1 MLDKKLLNQSPDLV
15 KKNLSSRGYV
25 LNIDQWKK
33 LEEERKIAQVN
44 LETNQENLNK
54 LSKKISKS
62 KDDATLKDQA
72 SSLST
77 LVKQDKEIL
86 QSIQNNIDEFLLD
99 IPNILDESVPI
110 GEDETSNQIIEEI
123 GDIPSFS
130 FEPKPHSFFI
140 EKNDQG
146 RGVKIAKSRF
156 TVLSGE
162 LAKLHRVIGQF
173 MIDKHINVYDRYFV
187 DRS

>member
-1 MLDKKLLNQSPDLV
+1 MLDKKLLNQSPELV
-15 KKNLSSRGYV
+15 KNNLSSRGYV

-33 LEEERKIAQVN
+33 LEEDRKIAQVN

-54 LSKKISKS
+54 LSKEISKS
-62 KDDATLKDQA
+62 KDDANLKDQA

-86 QSIQNNIDEFLLD
+86 QSIQDNIDEFLLD

-123 GDIPSFS
+123 GAIPNFS
-130 FEPKPHSFFI
+130 F
-140 EKNDQG
+140 
-146 RGVKIAKSRF
+146 
-156 TVLSGE
+156 
-162 LAKLHRVIGQF
+162 
-173 MIDKHINVYDRYFV
+173 
-187 DRS
+187 

>member
-1 MLDKKLLNQSPDLV
+1 MLDKKLLNKSPELV

-54 LSKKISKS
+54 LSKEISKS
-62 KDDATLKDQA
+62 KDDANLKDQA

-86 QSIQNNIDEFLLD
+86 QSIQDNIDEFLLD

-110 GEDETSNQIIEEI
+110 GEDETSNQIIEET
-123 GDIPSFS
+123 GDVPNFL
-130 FEPKPHSFFI
+130 
-140 EKNDQG
+140 
-146 RGVKIAKSRF
+146 
-156 TVLSGE
+156 LSQN
-162 LAKLHRVIGQF
+162 LILF
-173 MIDKHINVYDRYFV
+173 L
-187 DRS
+187 

>member
-1 MLDKKLLNQSPDLV
+1 MLDKKLLNQSPDSV

-54 LSKKISKS
+54 LSKEISQA
-62 KDDATLKDQA
+62 KDDANLKDQA

-86 QSIQNNIDEFLLD
+86 QSIQDNIDEFLLD
-99 IPNILDESVPI
+99 IPNILDESVPT
-110 GEDETSNQIIEEI
+110 GAVSYTHLTL
-123 GDIPSFS
+123 PTT
-130 FEPKPHSFFI
+130 PY
-140 EKNDQG
+140 
-146 RGVKIAKSRF
+146 V
-156 TVLSGE
+156 
-162 LAKLHRVIGQF
+162 
-173 MIDKHINVYDRYFV
+173 
-187 DRS
+187 